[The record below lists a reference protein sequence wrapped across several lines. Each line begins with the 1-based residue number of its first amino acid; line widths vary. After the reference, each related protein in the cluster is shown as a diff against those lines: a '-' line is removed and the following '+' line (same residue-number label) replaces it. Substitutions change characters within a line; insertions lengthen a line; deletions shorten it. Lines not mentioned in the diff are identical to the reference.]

1 MDTLLHLSSYFLPF
15 LLVLTV
21 LVFVHELGHYL
32 VARYNGVKVEV
43 FSIGF
48 GPELLGW
55 NDRQGTRWKISLLP
69 LGGYV
74 KMFGDADASSK
85 PDMEK
90 LGGLS
95 QDLRDHS
102 LFYKTVWQRIAVTA
116 AGPLANYLFAVVV
129 FAGVFMT
136 VGERY
141 TVPVLGSVIP
151 KSAAASAGLKAGDRV
166 LKLQGNPVNRFEDV
180 AETVRENP
188 DVSLAFEIQRE
199 QKTFQVSIVPETV
212 VFQDRFG
219 YTHRVGKLGVSSNG
233 QAEFIPQNPL
243 KAVGKAVGEVFVI
256 SWKTL
261 EAVGQMLIGMR
272 SGDEIGGVLRIA
284 KMSGEVA
291 NLGVATFFWFM
302 ALLSINLGLINL
314 FPIPMLDGGHLLF
327 YGIEAIRG
335 RPLSEKA
342 QEWGFRF
349 GLFCVL
355 SLVIFSTWN
364 DLSQLHV
371 FHFFAGLF
379 N

>member
-1 MDTLLHLSSYFLPF
+1 MDTLFHLLGYLIPF

-55 NDRQGTRWKISLLP
+55 NDKRGTRWKISLLP

-90 LGGLS
+90 LGSLS
-95 QDLRDHS
+95 QDLKDHS

-116 AGPLANYLFAVVV
+116 AGPLANYLFAIVI

-141 TVPVLGSVIP
+141 TVPVLGNVLHE
-151 KSAAASAGLKAGDRV
+151 SAAASAGLKTGDRV
-166 LKLQGNPVNRFEDV
+166 LKLQGNPVNRFEEIVDI
-180 AETVRENP
+180 VRENP
-188 DVSLAFEIQRE
+188 GTSLAFEVQRE
-199 QKTFQVSIVPETV
+199 KETLQLSVMPETIH
-212 VFQDRFG
+212 FQDRFG
-219 YTHRVGKLGVSSNG
+219 YTHRIGRLGVSSSG
-233 QAEFIPQNPL
+233 QVEFISQNPL
-243 KAVGKAVGEVFVI
+243 MAVGKAIGEVFVI

-261 EAVGQMLIGMR
+261 EAVGQMLTGMR

-291 NLGVATFFWFM
+291 SLGIPTFFWFM
-302 ALLSINLGLINL
+302 GLLSINLGLINL

-327 YGIEAIRG
+327 YGIEAVRG
-335 RPLSEKA
+335 KPLSEKA

-349 GLFCVL
+349 GLLCVL
-355 SLVIFSTWN
+355 SLVVFSTWN
-364 DLSQLHV
+364 DLSQLKV
-371 FHFFAGLF
+371 FHFFVGLF
-379 N
+379 E